1 MAEFK
6 TVGERLTIVG
16 PLDGSA
22 QAELRSH
29 CRKLLDSGAKTV
41 ELDLSRVEQIASVCI
56 GSIVAFWIDLRPAG
70 IRLKIMPSPA
80 VKRVLELTGLADVF
94 ARAARQNPPG
104 PAA

>member
-6 TVGERLTIVG
+6 IVGDRLTVVG

-29 CRKLLDSGAKTV
+29 CRKLLDGGAETV
-41 ELDLSRVEQIASVCI
+41 ELDLSGVEHIASVCI

-70 IRLKIMPSPA
+70 IRLKIIPSPA
-80 VKRVLELTGLADVF
+80 VKRVLELTGLAGVF
-94 ARAARQNPPG
+94 ARAARPP
-104 PAA
+104 PQ